1 MRFSSGLLCLSLL
14 LSHITLDNLLV
25 RVGSVILRDLV
36 FLGVVVALTLVP
48 FVMTFWLVPVLAL
61 LFA

>member
-1 MRFSSGLLCLSLL
+1 MRFSSGFLSLSLL

>member
-1 MRFSSGLLCLSLL
+1 MRFSSGFLSLSLL

-48 FVMTFWLVPVLAL
+48 FVMTFWFVPVLAL